1 MLSVNNLTVAYGDH
15 TVLNNLDLE
24 LGDDEIVTLVG
35 PTGCGKS
42 SLLQAIAGLVPMQTG
57 SVALGDWRVSA
68 GSHLPPEKRQI
79 GMVFQDFA
87 LFPHLSVQDNVA
99 FRLKDRSRATHWLA
113 ALGLAAFADAKPA
126 QLSGGQKQRVALA
139 RAIAHEPALI
149 LLDEPLSNLDAALKD
164 NLRWDIRL
172 ALKEAGMPA
181 IWVTH
186 DQSEALSVG
195 DRVGILNGGTL
206 EQLAKPET
214 AYAKPVSPFVAQFLG
229 PANFAPGVA
238 KGEAVITDDFGQVQS
253 LEHFAEETAVTVLIR
268 PEELQIDA
276 EGELNATVTQVRY
289 EGAHWS
295 HTVSTQSAQSYVVL
309 SHSRWEPGARV
320 CLQLARPGPKTC
332 FTAS

>member
-1 MLSVNNLTVAYGDH
+1 MLSVNNLTVAYGEH
-15 TVLNNLDLE
+15 TVLNKLDLE
-24 LGDDEIVTLVG
+24 LGDDEIITLVG

-42 SLLQAIAGLVPMQTG
+42 SLLQAIAGLVPIQSG
-57 SVALGDWRVSA
+57 SVALGDWRVEA
-68 GSHLPPEKRQI
+68 GSHLAPEKRHI

-113 ALGLAAFADAKPA
+113 ALGLAAHADAKPA

-139 RAIAHEPALI
+139 RAIAHQPVLI

-206 EQLAKPET
+206 EQLDRPET
-214 AYAKPVSPFVAQFLG
+214 AYAQPVSPFVAQFLG
-229 PANFAPGVA
+229 PANFAPGIATGDQVA
-238 KGEAVITDDFGQVQS
+238 SVDFGELQS
-253 LEHFAEETAVTVLIR
+253 LHSFAAETAVTVLIR
-268 PEELQIDA
+268 PEELQINA
-276 EGELNATVTQVRY
+276 EGDLNATVTQVRY

-295 HTVSTQSAQSYVVL
+295 HTVKTESAQSYVVL
-309 SHSRWEPGARV
+309 SHSRWELGARV
-320 CLQLARPGPKTC
+320 CLQVARPGPKTC